1 MMLCDSPKNL
11 ASDKLSIY
19 KSRGKNGGRFPEWG
33 VGGWRSLLLNPLAP
47 FLFLFISRPNIFAR
61 PEFCIF
67 CALSMF
73 MSMRTADQV
82 VRTDA
87 NLLERLSQA
96 VRTDANLL
104 FRTASERSG
113 NGKPFGNGKPL
124 VHVFA

>member
-1 MMLCDSPKNL
+1 MMLCDSPKNFAL
-11 ASDKLSIY
+11 DKLSIC
-19 KSRGKNGGRFPEWG
+19 KSRDTIGGRFPQWG
-33 VGGWRSLLLNPLAP
+33 VGVGVLSFSILFQ

-67 CALSMF
+67 FVLSMF
-73 MSMRTADQV
+73 MSMRMADQA

-87 NLLERLSQA
+87 NFLERLSQA
-96 VRTDANLL
+96 VRTDANL

-124 VHVFA
+124 VYVFA